1 MVSDSRHYPHS
12 SCQCDYV
19 HLFFGLGPINGL
31 IVLEEDSKPSMR
43 TAQTATCT
51 RNGSALMNLSVMFK
65 GTPLLATSKAAEL
78 TLLLWNIS

>member
-12 SCQCDYV
+12 SFQCNYV

-43 TAQTATCT
+43 TAQTATRT
-51 RNGSALMNLSVMFK
+51 RNGSALMNLSVMFE
-65 GTPLLATSKAAEL
+65 TPLLATSKAAKL
-78 TLLLWNIS
+78 TLLQWNIS